1 MRILLLA
8 LFVSSTSL
16 ALAQGPPNDAPRVDD
31 HFWRRRVEMSI
42 DLYEKINKPL
52 ITEENRDAINYT
64 WTEGNSA
71 LHFKKGIIYA
81 LLHLYMNGEIQGYKT
96 DTLDAPYEWSD
107 FENFV
112 VSIDEAPS
120 GVEEAEFPEDEDDGV
135 EVEDDFDMGD
145 FGDMDFG
152 DDLDFGDDA
161 MDVEEPTDQN
171 QNSDK
176 TIQTWIQN
184 YEFDR
189 ELKVIEDRIFD
200 KNKSSMYYDIKY
212 LQIYV
217 PASSTNPVI
226 AGKKMVTFH
235 YDEIEEYLDNI
246 NWKNPYN
253 DSEYRTLKEVFEL
266 RRFNSVD
273 YNISGRVSMSL
284 PETAYRREKMI
295 NYEHSLW
302 EY

>member
-1 MRILLLA
+1 
-8 LFVSSTSL
+8 
-16 ALAQGPPNDAPRVDD
+16 
-31 HFWRRRVEMSI
+31 MSI